1 MRIHQSSFPKL
12 AAALLIFVLALI
24 VYLVAD
30 GLNRKNLDA
39 TSGVYA
45 KQGRL
50 DVSFLDLSQQA
61 AVPLLGDWAFDW
73 RVLVPPSS
81 ELANTDQ
88 VYVNVP
94 HEWYAKKVDPH
105 SHSQYGFA
113 TYRVRIETGKTYPQ
127 LALTVPN
134 IGSAYKLFIDDTL
147 IAEGGVVSESVKG
160 AKAGYLPGIFTFEP
174 NSSSIMLTLQVSNY
188 DLLWGGLWS
197 EIRFGTPETIYTET
211 MQALIQSAI
220 LVCFFMT
227 VALFNIIQYLLRT
240 IDPSPIIIASIC
252 ILIGLREI
260 EVSNILY
267 FVSIAQLSFDSVV
280 KFNFLTFMGATP
292 IIISYFHI
300 NFRDFYHSFIIN
312 TVYVLSIA
320 LVLIVVLTPPSF
332 FSVMMPFYQWFV
344 ILLSLYVMW
353 GLIRALLAKKANAK
367 IISLGT
373 LILFLLIIN
382 DILSNL
388 KILDTPNMISFGL
401 AAFIMCQTYITYLR
415 FVNESTEKL
424 LLEEL
429 AAKDPLTGLPNRRG
443 IRAFMKSAMHDFQ
456 HKQTPFCL
464 MLIDFDHFKEINDS
478 LGHDMGDKVLIEGAR
493 VMQDTVR
500 ERDVVARWGGEEFL
514 LLTPQSSLSGAL
526 KVAEKIKE
534 SVNAALSKT
543 TGVEITLTVGVAQ
556 IAPGE
561 SIDECIKRADLA
573 LYDGK
578 RTGRNKVMI
587 ALDE

>member
-1 MRIHQSSFPKL
+1 MRINQSSFPKP
-12 AAALLIFVLALI
+12 AAALLILVLALI
-24 VYLVAD
+24 LFMVAE
-30 GLNRKNLDA
+30 GLSQKNIES
-39 TSGVYA
+39 TSGTFA
-45 KQGRL
+45 EQGVL
-50 DVSFLDLSQQA
+50 DVSLLDLSEQA
-61 AVPLLGDWAFDW
+61 PIPLVGEWVFDW
-73 RVLVPPSS
+73 QVFIPPSS
-81 ELANTDQ
+81 VLTDTENT
-88 VYVNVP
+88 YVKVP
-94 HEWYAKKVDPH
+94 HEWYAAKLDQH

-113 TYRVRIETGKTYPQ
+113 TYRLQVNTGRIYTQ
-127 LALTVPN
+127 LALKVPN
-134 IGSAYKLFIDDTL
+134 IGSAYTLFIDEAL
-147 IAEGGVVSESVKG
+147 IAKGGVISESGDG
-160 AKAGYLPGIFTFEP
+160 ARAGYSPGIFTFEP
-174 NSSSIMLTLQVSNY
+174 NGSSFMLTLQVSNY
-188 DLLWGGLWS
+188 DLMWGGPWS

-211 MQALIQSAI
+211 TQELIRSAI
-220 LVCFFMT
+220 LVCFFIT
-227 VALFNIIQYLLRT
+227 VAFFNIIHYLLRT

-260 EVSNILY
+260 EVSNVLY
-267 FVSIAQLSFDSVV
+267 FVSMGEMSFDSAV
-280 KFNFLTFMGATP
+280 KFNFLTFIGATP
-292 IIISYFHI
+292 IIISYFHL
-300 NFRDFYHSFIIN
+300 NFRDSYHSFIIN

-320 LVLIVVLTPPSF
+320 LVLVVALTPPSF
-332 FSVMMPFYQWFV
+332 FSVIMPFYQWFV

-353 GLIRALLAKKANAK
+353 GLIHALLANKANAK

-373 LILFLLIIN
+373 LILFFLIIN

-388 KILDTPNMISFGL
+388 KILDTPNMISYGL

-443 IRAFMKSAMHDFQ
+443 IRAFMKNALHDYQ

-478 LGHDMGDKVLIEGAR
+478 LGHDVGDKVLIEGAS
-493 VMQDTVR
+493 VMQDNVR

-514 LLTPQSSLSGAL
+514 LLTPQSTLSGAL
-526 KVAEKIKE
+526 KVADKIKE
-534 SVNAALSKT
+534 SVNTALSKT
-543 TGVEITLTVGVAQ
+543 TGVNITLTVGVAQ

-587 ALDE
+587 ALD